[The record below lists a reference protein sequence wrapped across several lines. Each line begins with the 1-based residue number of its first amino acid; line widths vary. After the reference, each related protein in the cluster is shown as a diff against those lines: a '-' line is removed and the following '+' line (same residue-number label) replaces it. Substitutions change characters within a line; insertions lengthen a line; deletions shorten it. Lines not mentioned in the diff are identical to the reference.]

1 MKKLLIAGAALAAL
15 IGTPALAADLALKAP
30 PPPVAPMYSWA
41 GFYLGVECGGG
52 WAKSRQTDT
61 FGATSGDYNQSG
73 GLAGGTIGYNW
84 QWGNIVGGLEA
95 DMSWAGING
104 SVNLPLL
111 CSIGGGTVCFTNMHW
126 LNTDRARLGVLVGA
140 QNQFL
145 LYVTGGAAGAEIRSG
160 QQPCAVPGAA
170 LGQVAS
176 CGTRTEWAGVGGA
189 GVEAMIAPHWSAK
202 LEYLYTNFG
211 THTFYTAFIPV
222 NVKESNV
229 NIVRAGVNWHF

>member
-15 IGTPALAADLALKAP
+15 IGTPALAADMALKAP
-30 PPPVAPMYSWA
+30 PAPIAPMYSWA
-41 GFYLGVECGGG
+41 GFYLGVEGGGG

-61 FGATSGDYNQSG
+61 FGVTSGDYNQSG

-84 QWGNIVGGLEA
+84 QVNNFVFGGEA
-95 DMSWAGING
+95 DMSWAHING
-104 SVNLPLL
+104 STSPVTCAAP
-111 CSIGGGTVCFTNMHW
+111 SCFTNMRW

-145 LYVTGGAAGAEIRSG
+145 LYVTGGLAGAEIKSG
-160 QQPCAVPGAA
+160 QASCVTPPGAIA
-170 LGQVAS
+170 I
-176 CGTRTEWAGVGGA
+176 CGTKTEWAGVGGA

-202 LEYLYTNFG
+202 VEYLYTNFG
-211 THTFYTAFIPV
+211 THTFYTVVIPV

>member
-15 IGTPALAADLALKAP
+15 IATPAFAADMALKAP
-30 PPPVAPMYSWA
+30 PAPVVPMYSWA
-41 GFYLGVECGGG
+41 GFYLGVEGGGG

-61 FGATSGDYNQSG
+61 FGATSGTYNQSG

-84 QWGNIVGGLEA
+84 QWSNIVAGVEA

-104 SVNLPLL
+104 SVNLPLA
-111 CSIGGGTVCFTNMHW
+111 CPNGGGTSCFTNMQW

-145 LYVTGGAAGAEIRSG
+145 LYVTGGVAGANIKSG
-160 QQPCAVPGAA
+160 QSPCAVPFAA
-170 LGQVAS
+170 FGQVAS

-189 GVEAMIAPHWSAK
+189 GVEAMIVQHWSAK

-211 THTFYTAFIPV
+211 THTFYTVFIPV

-229 NIVRAGVNWHF
+229 NIVRAGINYHF